1 MPNGGVPMY
10 MILYPKDGSPYVLYC
25 KGGEMR
31 LYDRNVWEREKVDG
45 TPLCTF
51 TEAEGAA
58 IAWFLK
64 YWLGE
69 HALQPGYNMRGTVNA
84 EFDF

>member
-1 MPNGGVPMY
+1 MPNGGVPMH
-10 MILYPKDGSPYVLYC
+10 MILYPKDGSPCVLYC
-25 KGGEMR
+25 KGSEMH
-31 LYDRNVWEREKVDG
+31 LHDRNVWERGKVDG
-45 TPLCTF
+45 TSFYTF

-64 YWLGE
+64 YWLDE
-69 HALQPGYNMRGTVNA
+69 HALQPGCDVCGTVNA